1 MSDIVCIMRDG
12 RVVQSGSP
20 QSLYDDPVNRYVADF
35 VGRSNFF
42 PGHVMK
48 RDGAR
53 VEIKAANGQLLS
65 GRAPAAGLTLDRGD
79 PAAVMI
85 RPELISI
92 SAKAAG
98 RDAGFDLKAKI
109 KNRIFLGEHTE
120 YLVETAGMGDILV
133 LTPKKEEAG
142 GGFLPG
148 DTVVVGWTESA
159 ALVLADN

>member
-1 MSDIVCIMRDG
+1 M
-12 RVVQSGSP
+12 
-20 QSLYDDPVNRYVADF
+20 
-35 VGRSNFF
+35 
-42 PGHVMK
+42 
-48 RDGAR
+48 
-53 VEIKAANGQLLS
+53 
-65 GRAPAAGLTLDRGD
+65 LDRGD
-79 PAAVMI
+79 PAAVMV

-98 RDAGFDLKAKI
+98 RGAGFDVKAKI

-148 DTVVVGWTESA
+148 DTVVVGWTERA